1 MRSNPNRRNPDF
13 LCEFH
18 NDHGHKTTDWRLLQ
32 GEVEHLLK
40 QGYLTEFFN
49 EKGKQAYMKNRQ
61 EPLKPA
67 SLKRTV
73 NVISGGEKINGVTC
87 TVAKKVS
94 KITVTHGKRVH
105 QVLEEDSI
113 IFDDTDVDGVMTPH
127 NNALV
132 SFLGF
137 LVSNCGIE
145 VNLAQIKVIEE
156 IPDILTSKKEVQMLT
171 VKSQVLADFSPGMV
185 AEVEKELQV
194 KMSNP
199 INACE
204 NDGLEDHGE
213 NGIAIPGS
221 SANVIRSKVVEQ
233 LGLLDQIIP
242 TSRVLNGFNMAG
254 EATKGEITLSVNVS
268 EVVQDAKFHVTDGD
282 MRYNTLLGR
291 PWIHD
296 MREVLSNLYQMMR
309 FPTKDGTKIVYGE

>member
-132 SFLGF
+132 ISLLLHDTNVKRVLIDPSSFVNIILLRVVNEMQANDKLIPKARTLSGF
-137 LVSNCGIE
+137 DNSSFVTKWEIIITTFVEG
-145 VNLAQIKVIEE
+145 VVKDTKFQVIEMDMTYN
-156 IPDILTSKKEVQMLT
+156 IIL
-171 VKSQVLADFSPGMV
+171 D
-185 AEVEKELQV
+185 
-194 KMSNP
+194 
-199 INACE
+199 
-204 NDGLEDHGE
+204 
-213 NGIAIPGS
+213 
-221 SANVIRSKVVEQ
+221 
-233 LGLLDQIIP
+233 
-242 TSRVLNGFNMAG
+242 
-254 EATKGEITLSVNVS
+254 
-268 EVVQDAKFHVTDGD
+268 
-282 MRYNTLLGR
+282 R
-291 PWIHD
+291 PWIHEMD
-296 MREVLSNLYQMMR
+296 VVLSTLHQVIK
-309 FPTKDGTKIVYGE
+309 FPSQWGIRQIRGDQQASRSINSVADLSTKSDKK